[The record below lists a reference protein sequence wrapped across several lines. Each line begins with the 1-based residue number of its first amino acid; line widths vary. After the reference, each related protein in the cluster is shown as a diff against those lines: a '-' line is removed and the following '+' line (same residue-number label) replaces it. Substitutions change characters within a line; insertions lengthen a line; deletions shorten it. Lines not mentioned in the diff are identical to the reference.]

1 MKAIAKIVGGV
12 GRMGGPSRVTPGQLV
27 AAILAANIT
36 PPTGKETE

>member
-12 GRMGGPSRVTPGQLV
+12 GRMGGPSRITPAQLV
-27 AAILAANIT
+27 AAISAASIR